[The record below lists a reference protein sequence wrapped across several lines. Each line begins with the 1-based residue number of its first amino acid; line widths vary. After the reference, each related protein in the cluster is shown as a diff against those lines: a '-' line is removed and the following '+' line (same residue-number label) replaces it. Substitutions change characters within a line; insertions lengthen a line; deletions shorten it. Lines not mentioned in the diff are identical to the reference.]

1 MPFLKLLALFSL
13 LLAGS
18 LAAQQQPIVVRAA
31 RMVDVS
37 RGQLVAPAVVV
48 VSGGKI
54 RSIGASDVPAG
65 ARTIDL
71 GDLTLLPG
79 LIDAH
84 THLTMD
90 ISGDWVTRSVRELPA
105 DAALRG
111 AHNARLTLLAG
122 FTTVRD
128 VGAGGFADISL
139 MNAIDAGMVIG
150 PRMIPAAHAI
160 GITGGHCD
168 ETGWAPGVKELS
180 WKDGV
185 ADGVDEVVKAV
196 RYQIKHGAKVI
207 KVCATAGVLS
217 FDATLGAQQLSDEE
231 LRAIVQ
237 EANRHGLKV
246 AAHAHGTEGIK
257 AAVRAGVASIEHGSM
272 LDDQAIELMKR
283 SGTYLVPTAYL
294 FSTLHF
300 DSMPP
305 AIAAKARQVDTTRPG
320 EPSASGSCRSQDRAG
335 YRCGSLSAWRQCP
348 RAGHLCGLRN
358 AACRCT
364 PRRHGE
370 RGRSAGSHRSG
381 RHRSGEA
388 GRSHCRAGK
397 PAGRRENRSAGVVGD
412 EGRSS
417 CEGCGSAG
425 RRGSCELILKTRIG
439 LWRCAAPFRPPEGT
453 ASQPDL
459 AYGRL
464 NRNRL
469 TGPAGKSRG
478 CREVA
483 AEKAPAS
490 KARHIDEG
498 STWMHI
504 RDQGSAIKFRRIYG
518 RSCQEADSIGA
529 SPAPNWGP
537 GSRGEIRDAGV

>member
-1 MPFLKLLALFSL
+1 MPIPKMTALFSL

-18 LAAQQQPIVVRAA
+18 AGAQQQPIVVRAA
-31 RMVDVS
+31 RMVDVT
-37 RGQLVAPAVVV
+37 RGQLVAPAILVI
-48 VSGGKI
+48 SGDKI
-54 RSIGASDVPAG
+54 RSVGAADLPAG

-90 ISGDWVTRSVRELPA
+90 VSGDWVTRSVRELPA

-111 AHNARLTLLAG
+111 ARNARLTLLAG

-139 MNAIDAGMVIG
+139 MNAIDAGMMIG
-150 PRMIPAAHAI
+150 PRMIPSAHAI

-168 ETGWAPGVKELS
+168 ETGWAPGVNELS

-272 LDDQAIELMKR
+272 LDDEAIGLMKR
-283 SGTYLVPTAYL
+283 NGTYLVPTAYL
-294 FSTLHF
+294 LSTFHF

-305 AIAAKARQVDTTRPG
+305 AIAAKARQVIPLAQESHRRAIRAGVKIALGTDAAVYPHGDNARELATYVDYGMRPADALRAATVNAADLLG
-320 EPSASGSCRSQDRAG
+320 VTDRAVI
-335 YRCGSLSAWRQCP
+335 A
-348 RAGHLCGLRN
+348 AGKLADLI
-358 AACRCT
+358 AV
-364 PRRHGE
+364 
-370 RGRSAGSHRSG
+370 RGNPLEDVKAVQQVLWVMKGG
-381 RHRSGEA
+381 VVVKEA
-388 GRSHCRAGK
+388 GK
-397 PAGRRENRSAGVVGD
+397 
-412 EGRSS
+412 
-417 CEGCGSAG
+417 
-425 RRGSCELILKTRIG
+425 
-439 LWRCAAPFRPPEGT
+439 
-453 ASQPDL
+453 
-459 AYGRL
+459 
-464 NRNRL
+464 
-469 TGPAGKSRG
+469 
-478 CREVA
+478 
-483 AEKAPAS
+483 
-490 KARHIDEG
+490 
-498 STWMHI
+498 
-504 RDQGSAIKFRRIYG
+504 
-518 RSCQEADSIGA
+518 
-529 SPAPNWGP
+529 
-537 GSRGEIRDAGV
+537 